1 MNHYASYVPRNEDIS
16 YRLLHDD
23 DGEQPL
29 QRSSSRRYQSK
40 DKRTAELVWI
50 KVCGPGMVAMRM
62 IYHRCIT
69 LRKTI

>member
-16 YRLLHDD
+16 YRVLHDD

-50 KVCGPGMVAMRM
+50 KVLYADQ
-62 IYHRCIT
+62 
-69 LRKTI
+69 